1 MTRPVAF
8 YEKMIGYADEGKA
21 VDVIHVDFSSTSD
34 TISYSICIWKLRKY
48 WLKNRLLG
56 TTHVKNWQNH
66 QTHTAAISILMST
79 V

>member
-1 MTRPVAF
+1 
-8 YEKMIGYADEGKA
+8 MIGYADEGKA
-21 VDVIHVDFSSTSD
+21 VDVIHVDFSRAPD

-56 TTHVKNWQNH
+56 TRHVKNWQDD
-66 QTHTAAISILMST
+66 QTHKAVINILMSS